1 MVSTAIKNSKRN
13 KAKKKTK
20 LFLLM
25 AFLITIMISSA
36 VVSYTYIIDRI
47 MSSKQLKPIVID
59 DAEAIFFEVPRGA
72 STSKIASLLREK
84 GLIKSEYLFK
94 ILSKVNGYDG
104 LYQQGI
110 HRLGKNLS
118 MDEIMRILTSTP
130 ESKKVTVPEGFNFM
144 QIANLLERNKLINKN
159 KFAKIANETKFEFE
173 FLNNVPNTLHL
184 KLEGYLFP
192 DTYNFDL
199 ASGEEGILKI
209 MLSNFNRK
217 FKPEYYTRAKEL
229 GMTVHQV
236 ITLASIIEREAK
248 LAEERSII
256 SGVFHNRLK
265 KKMKLE
271 SCATIQYILFMEKGI
286 IKETLTEEDLKIDNI
301 YNTYKYSGLPP
312 GPICNPG
319 EDSIKAALYPDDENE
334 YLYFVA
340 KGDGSHVF
348 SKTLKE
354 HNQAKKKYQSK

>member
-1 MVSTAIKNSKRN
+1 
-13 KAKKKTK
+13 
-20 LFLLM
+20 
-25 AFLITIMISSA
+25 
-36 VVSYTYIIDRI
+36 
-47 MSSKQLKPIVID
+47 
-59 DAEAIFFEVPRGA
+59 
-72 STSKIASLLREK
+72 
-84 GLIKSEYLFK
+84 
-94 ILSKVNGYDG
+94 
-104 LYQQGI
+104 
-110 HRLGKNLS
+110 
-118 MDEIMRILTSTP
+118 
-130 ESKKVTVPEGFNFM
+130 
-144 QIANLLERNKLINKN
+144 LLERNKLINKN

-217 FKPEYYTRAKEL
+217 FKPEYYTRAKKL

-354 HNQAKKKYQSK
+354 HNEAKKKYKSK